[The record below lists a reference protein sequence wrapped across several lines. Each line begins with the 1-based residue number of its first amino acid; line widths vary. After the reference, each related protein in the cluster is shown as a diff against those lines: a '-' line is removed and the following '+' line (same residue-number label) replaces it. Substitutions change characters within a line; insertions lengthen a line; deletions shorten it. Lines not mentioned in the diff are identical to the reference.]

1 MKTVLLQT
9 FVYNHWHIHSY
20 RMSRRICSREQY
32 LLGCRQRFS
41 QAALY
46 SLSFHCICQV
56 MSTESQH
63 TLENSPPLIVMSD
76 LDGTLLDHD
85 TYSFTPAVPVISRLR
100 TAGIPLM
107 LNTSKTAAELRTL
120 REALNNIDP
129 YVVENGSAIYF
140 PDTSFIKSIESSAQ
154 ISGKDVHVLGA
165 SRAEILSIIQKK
177 RSEENFLFTGF
188 SDMEVSEVIAY
199 TGLSE
204 SEAAQAMTREFS
216 EPLIWQDSA
225 HQLRKFEALVANHG
239 LRLLRGG
246 RFVHVIGA
254 CDKGKCLQWFRE
266 YYTRSGK
273 SAPRFVALGDSQN
286 DVAMLNAADIAVI
299 VRSSHHEPPD
309 LEKQSSVIITEEF
322 GPQGWAHALTQILDE
337 TLT

>member
-1 MKTVLLQT
+1 
-9 FVYNHWHIHSY
+9 
-20 RMSRRICSREQY
+20 
-32 LLGCRQRFS
+32 
-41 QAALY
+41 
-46 SLSFHCICQV
+46 
-56 MSTESQH
+56 MSTETQQ
-63 TLENSPPLIVMSD
+63 TIDKLPPLVVMSD

-85 TYSFTPAVPVISRLR
+85 TYSFAPAIPVITRLQA
-100 TAGIPLM
+100 AGIPLI
-107 LNTSKTAAELRTL
+107 LNTSKTAAELIAL
-120 REALNNIDP
+120 REALKNTDP

-140 PDTSFIKSIESSAQ
+140 PDPSFIHT
-154 ISGKDVHVLGA
+154 SGSTAHFSGNDVHVLGA
-165 SRAEILSIIQKK
+165 RRTEILSIIQKK
-177 RSEENFLFTGF
+177 RHEENFLFSGF

-204 SEAAQAMTREFS
+204 SEAEQAMNREFS

-225 HQLRKFEALVANHG
+225 HQLRKFEALIANHG
-239 LRLLRGG
+239 LRLLKGG

-266 YYTRSGK
+266 FYTRSGK
-273 SAPRFVALGDSQN
+273 PTPRFVALGDSQN

-309 LEKQSSVIITEEF
+309 LEKQSSVIITEET
-322 GPQGWAHALTQILDE
+322 GPQGWAVALTQILDE

>member
-1 MKTVLLQT
+1 
-9 FVYNHWHIHSY
+9 
-20 RMSRRICSREQY
+20 MSAETQCTPQN
-32 LLGCRQRFS
+32 C
-41 QAALY
+41 
-46 SLSFHCICQV
+46 
-56 MSTESQH
+56 
-63 TLENSPPLIVMSD
+63 PPLIVMSD

-85 TYSFTPAVPVISRLR
+85 TYSFAPALPVMTRLQA
-100 TAGIPLM
+100 AGIPLI

-120 REALNNIDP
+120 RESLNNTDP

-140 PDTSFIKSIESSAQ
+140 PDSSIIDSIGSTAH
-154 ISGKDVHVLGA
+154 ISGNDVHILGA
-165 SRAEILSIIQKK
+165 RRTEILSIIQKK
-177 RSEENFLFTGF
+177 RSDEKFLFTGF

-204 SEAAQAMTREFS
+204 SEAEQAMTREFS

-225 HQLRKFEALVANHG
+225 HQLRKFEALIANHG

-266 YYTRSGK
+266 CYTRSGK
-273 SAPRFVALGDSQN
+273 FIPRFVALGDSQN

-309 LEKQSSVIITEEF
+309 LEKQSSVIITQET
-322 GPQGWAHALTQILDE
+322 GPQGWADALTQILDE
-337 TLT
+337 ILT